1 MSELTCITCP
11 IGCRLEVETS
21 PDGGIKVS
29 GNRCARGAVYAREE
43 FLTPKRMVT
52 ATCRI
57 KGTGGAGGM
66 DKPSEPAESA
76 AGSATGSVAGSATAL
91 PAGPPAGPARGQQYR
106 PRRVPVRTTAA
117 FPREKIV
124 GLLEIIYAIQVELP
138 VVRGKVLAADL
149 MGTGIDL
156 IAARDM

>member
-43 FLTPKRMVT
+43 FLTPKRVVT

-66 DKPSEPAESA
+66 GKPGESA
-76 AGSATGSVAGSATAL
+76 AGSVAGGATAL
-91 PAGPPAGPARGQQYR
+91 PAGPAGGPARGQQYR

-117 FPREKIV
+117 FPREKIA